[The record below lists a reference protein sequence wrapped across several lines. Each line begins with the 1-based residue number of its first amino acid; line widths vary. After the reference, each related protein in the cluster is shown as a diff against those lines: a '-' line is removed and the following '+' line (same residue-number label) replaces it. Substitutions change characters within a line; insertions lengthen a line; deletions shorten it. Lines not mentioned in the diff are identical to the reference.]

1 MNQKNNKIMKVETI
15 EQNYAIAKA
24 RYAEFG
30 IDTDKA
36 IAELEK
42 KLGGKIDFFCNLP
55 DKIEK
60 EMKSKAAIA
69 GFGL

>member
-1 MNQKNNKIMKVETI
+1 MKVETI

-42 KLGGKIDFFCNLP
+42 TPYITSLLASRRCDRL
-55 DKIEK
+55 
-60 EMKSKAAIA
+60 
-69 GFGL
+69 

>member
-15 EQNYAIAKA
+15 EQNYAVAKA

-36 IAELEK
+36 IAELE
-42 KLGGKIDFFCNLP
+42 
-55 DKIEK
+55 
-60 EMKSKAAIA
+60 
-69 GFGL
+69 